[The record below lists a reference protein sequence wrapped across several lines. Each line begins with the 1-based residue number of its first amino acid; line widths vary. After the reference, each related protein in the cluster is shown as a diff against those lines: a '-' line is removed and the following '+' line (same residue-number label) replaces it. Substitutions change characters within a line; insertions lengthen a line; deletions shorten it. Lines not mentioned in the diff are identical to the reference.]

1 MARFVEENNA
11 KFIDEFKAAVP
22 CFWGVSEPYYHRGE
36 MRNCDM
42 YRNAAAIRG
51 YGDNL
56 MTGECSKSKI
66 RSGEY
71 FLFFAHAVAV
81 PVCGCGFLLCPSKKL
96 FSSSICVCPGP
107 KGAYLYSYG
116 LSGEYMLSNFR
127 MHGVIMLVEI
137 IL

>member
-1 MARFVEENNA
+1 MARFVEERNA
-11 KFIDEFKAAVP
+11 NFIDEFKAAVP

-56 MTGECSKSKI
+56 MTGECSKI
-66 RSGEY
+66 RSGE
-71 FLFFAHAVAV
+71 FLVVRSRCRCACVWVWLFT
-81 PVCGCGFLLCPSKKL
+81 CPSKKL

-107 KGAYLYSYG
+107 KGAYLYSYS

>member
-1 MARFVEENNA
+1 MARFVEERNA
-11 KFIDEFKAAVP
+11 NFIDEFKAAVP
-22 CFWGVSEPYYHRGE
+22 CFWGVSEQYHHRGE

-56 MTGECSKSKI
+56 MTGECSKI
-66 RSGEY
+66 RSGE
-71 FLFFAHAVAV
+71 FLVFRSCCRCACVWVWLFM
-81 PVCGCGFLLCPSKKL
+81 CPSKKL

-107 KGAYLYSYG
+107 KGAYIYSYS

>member
-1 MARFVEENNA
+1 MDRFVEERNA

-51 YGDNL
+51 YGYNL
-56 MTGECSKSKI
+56 MTGECSKI
-66 RSGEY
+66 RSGE
-71 FLFFAHAVAV
+71 FLVFRPRYRCACVWVWLFM
-81 PVCGCGFLLCPSKKL
+81 CPSKKL

-107 KGAYLYSYG
+107 KGAYLYSYS

-127 MHGVIMLVEI
+127 MNGVIMLVEI

>member
-1 MARFVEENNA
+1 MARFVEERNA
-11 KFIDEFKAAVP
+11 NFIDEFKAAVP

-56 MTGECSKSKI
+56 MTCECSKI
-66 RSGEY
+66 RSGE
-71 FLFFAHAVAV
+71 FLVFHSRCRCACVWVWRFM
-81 PVCGCGFLLCPSKKL
+81 CPSKKL

-107 KGAYLYSYG
+107 KGAYLYSYS